1 MIPAPFHLTENC
13 FFSGFRLFPAQAEDQ
28 QCQQRAGEVARRVE
42 PDVRDAAA
50 AAGDEELD
58 RLVAQRGKGA
68 WQQRARPRKC
78 ALVRSAAAVSAPST
92 AYSAKCAHLRSTWS
106 VIHGSRSCTTTS
118 SAPLSAPLCAAGR
131 HEWPQM
137 TSSHTAAQTVRMRL
151 ARRFICPLLP
161 SARGSCP
168 PSTCGTWRHSCH
180 CRRGGSARPR

>member
-68 WQQRARPRKC
+68 WQQRGGRQRAEHGVLDKVRALAQHMVGHPRQQILHHDQQRAALGAALCRRQARVAPDDQQPHG
-78 ALVRSAAAVSAPST
+78 SADRQDAAGAAV
-92 AYSAKCAHLRSTWS
+92 H
-106 VIHGSRSCTTTS
+106 
-118 SAPLSAPLCAAGR
+118 
-131 HEWPQM
+131 
-137 TSSHTAAQTVRMRL
+137 
-151 ARRFICPLLP
+151 LP
-161 SARGSCP
+161 SASFCARIL
-168 PSTCGTWRHSCH
+168 STQHLWHMAT
-180 CRRGGSARPR
+180 